1 MKLRLAKSGPAVDV
15 PTFLGAILLVDLV
28 LALGLAIGGPVLA
41 ATGRFV
47 TQPSWL
53 AYGAGAFG
61 LLVAATDLAAAR
73 LKPKGLT
80 WRRRL
85 GFVAMGAVVWR
96 GGMVTDRF
104 VQAGLILYLG
114 LVWTALVV
122 GGRTLSRA
130 IATATGEDKPE

>member
-15 PTFLGAILLVDLV
+15 PTFLGAILLVDLL
-28 LALGLAIGGPVLA
+28 LALGLAIVAPALSLTGLWKPVPGWAPA
-41 ATGRFV
+41 A
-47 TQPSWL
+47 
-53 AYGAGAFG
+53 AAAFG
-61 LLVAATDLAAAR
+61 VLVVTADLAAAD

-85 GFVAMGAVVWR
+85 GFLAMGAVVWR
-96 GGMVTDRF
+96 GGPVTDRF